1 MKASKI
7 NKFKEKQKK
16 LKSNNGIQ
24 GFKLYEVIIITIIT
38 GILCSIATGFIF
50 YKKYET
56 SAIASYENLSNN
68 KNVNEFLQVYA
79 SIIKEYYQDVNEEE
93 LVDSAINAMFSY
105 LGDNYSE
112 HLSKD
117 ETSSL
122 LEQLA
127 GEYQGIGVEIYQD
140 KIIYN
145 VFDDS
150 PAKEAGLQKGDKII
164 KVNNEDVS
172 EKDNSYVATKIKK
185 ENDKVEIT
193 ILRNNE
199 EKKVTV
205 KKDKLYIPSV
215 TSKVIEEENKKIG
228 YIDITTFSNTT
239 SKQVKKALLSLEND
253 NIDSLVIDVR
263 NNAGGYLISAK
274 EIASMFL
281 EKEKIIYSLQEKD
294 KTQTYKDTTS
304 EKRDYPVVVLIN
316 EYSASA
322 SEILTSAL
330 KESYNATLV
339 GKKSYGKGKVQQTLN
354 LEDGS
359 MAKYTTAKWLTP
371 NGKCIDGVGITPD
384 YEIDLDVDENNQTI
398 VDTQLNKA
406 IEILK
411 NMGLEENVR
420 GEELTLEQFA
430 NLSNKIN

>member
-1 MKASKI
+1 VKASKI

-172 EKDNSYVATKIKK
+172 EKDNSYVATKIKN

-239 SKQVKKALLSLEND
+239 SKQVKKALLSLEKD
-253 NIDSLVIDVR
+253 NIDSLAIDVR

-411 NMGLEENVR
+411 NK
-420 GEELTLEQFA
+420 Q
-430 NLSNKIN
+430 

>member
-172 EKDNSYVATKIKK
+172 EKDNSYVATKIKN

-384 YEIDLDVDENNQTI
+384 YEINLDVDENNQTI

-411 NMGLEENVR
+411 NK
-420 GEELTLEQFA
+420 Q
-430 NLSNKIN
+430 

>member
-172 EKDNSYVATKIKK
+172 EKDNSYVATKIKN

-281 EKEKIIYSLQEKD
+281 EKEKIIYPLQEKD

-411 NMGLEENVR
+411 NK
-420 GEELTLEQFA
+420 Q
-430 NLSNKIN
+430 

>member
-172 EKDNSYVATKIKK
+172 EKDNSYVATKIKN
-185 ENDKVEIT
+185 ENDKVEIN
-193 ILRNNE
+193 IIRNNE
-199 EKKVTV
+199 EKKDTV
-205 KKDKLYIPSV
+205 KNDKLYIPSV

-239 SKQVKKALLSLEND
+239 SKQVKKALLSLEKD

-411 NMGLEENVR
+411 NK
-420 GEELTLEQFA
+420 Q
-430 NLSNKIN
+430 

>member
-172 EKDNSYVATKIKK
+172 EKDNSYVATKIKN

-239 SKQVKKALLSLEND
+239 SKQVKKALLSLEKD

-294 KTQTYKDTTS
+294 KTQTYKDTTR

-411 NMGLEENVR
+411 NK
-420 GEELTLEQFA
+420 Q
-430 NLSNKIN
+430 

>member
-127 GEYQGIGVEIYQD
+127 GEYPGIGVEIYQD

-172 EKDNSYVATKIKK
+172 EKDNSYVATKIKN

-411 NMGLEENVR
+411 NK
-420 GEELTLEQFA
+420 Q
-430 NLSNKIN
+430 

>member
-145 VFDDS
+145 VLDDS

-172 EKDNSYVATKIKK
+172 EKDNSYVATKIKN

-193 ILRNNE
+193 VLRNNE

-281 EKEKIIYSLQEKD
+281 EKGKIIYSLQEKD

-411 NMGLEENVR
+411 NK
-420 GEELTLEQFA
+420 Q
-430 NLSNKIN
+430 

>member
-172 EKDNSYVATKIKK
+172 EKDNSYVATKIKN

-193 ILRNNE
+193 VLRNNE

-274 EIASMFL
+274 EIANMFL

-411 NMGLEENVR
+411 NK
-420 GEELTLEQFA
+420 Q
-430 NLSNKIN
+430 

>member
-172 EKDNSYVATKIKK
+172 EKDNSYVATKIKN

-193 ILRNNE
+193 VLRNNE

-239 SKQVKKALLSLEND
+239 SKQVKKALLSLEKD

-304 EKRDYPVVVLIN
+304 EKRDYPVVILIN

-411 NMGLEENVR
+411 NK
-420 GEELTLEQFA
+420 Q
-430 NLSNKIN
+430 

>member
-16 LKSNNGIQ
+16 LKSNNVIQ

-172 EKDNSYVATKIKK
+172 EKDNSYVATKIKN

-193 ILRNNE
+193 ILRNIE

-281 EKEKIIYSLQEKD
+281 EKEKIIYSLHEKD

-411 NMGLEENVR
+411 NK
-420 GEELTLEQFA
+420 Q
-430 NLSNKIN
+430 

>member
-172 EKDNSYVATKIKK
+172 EKDNSYVATKIKN

-193 ILRNNE
+193 VLRNNE

-239 SKQVKKALLSLEND
+239 SKQVKKALLSLEKD

-263 NNAGGYLISAK
+263 NNAGGYLISVK

-304 EKRDYPVVVLIN
+304 EKRDYPVVILIN

-411 NMGLEENVR
+411 NK
-420 GEELTLEQFA
+420 Q
-430 NLSNKIN
+430 

>member
-172 EKDNSYVATKIKK
+172 EKDNSYVATKIKN

-228 YIDITTFSNTT
+228 YIDIKTFSNTT

-411 NMGLEENVR
+411 NK
-420 GEELTLEQFA
+420 Q
-430 NLSNKIN
+430 

>member
-172 EKDNSYVATKIKK
+172 EKDNSYVATKIKN

-330 KESYNATLV
+330 KESYNATL

-411 NMGLEENVR
+411 NK
-420 GEELTLEQFA
+420 Q
-430 NLSNKIN
+430 

>member
-172 EKDNSYVATKIKK
+172 EKDNSYVATKIKN

-193 ILRNNE
+193 VLRNNE

-281 EKEKIIYSLQEKD
+281 EKGKIIYSLQEKD

-322 SEILTSAL
+322 SEILTSTL

-411 NMGLEENVR
+411 NK
-420 GEELTLEQFA
+420 Q
-430 NLSNKIN
+430 

>member
-172 EKDNSYVATKIKK
+172 EKDNSYVVTKIKN

-411 NMGLEENVR
+411 NK
-420 GEELTLEQFA
+420 Q
-430 NLSNKIN
+430 

>member
-1 MKASKI
+1 MKESKI

-172 EKDNSYVATKIKK
+172 EKDNSYVATKIKN

-371 NGKCIDGVGITPD
+371 NGKCIDRVGITPD

-411 NMGLEENVR
+411 NK
-420 GEELTLEQFA
+420 Q
-430 NLSNKIN
+430 

>member
-172 EKDNSYVATKIKK
+172 EKDNSYVATKIKN

-193 ILRNNE
+193 ILRNHE

-239 SKQVKKALLSLEND
+239 SKQVKKALLSLEKD

-411 NMGLEENVR
+411 NK
-420 GEELTLEQFA
+420 Q
-430 NLSNKIN
+430 

>member
-172 EKDNSYVATKIKK
+172 EKDNSYVATKIKN

-304 EKRDYPVVVLIN
+304 EKRDYPIVVLIN

-411 NMGLEENVR
+411 NK
-420 GEELTLEQFA
+420 Q
-430 NLSNKIN
+430 

>member
-145 VFDDS
+145 VLDDS

-172 EKDNSYVATKIKK
+172 EKDNSYVATKIKN

-193 ILRNNE
+193 VLRNNE

-281 EKEKIIYSLQEKD
+281 EKGKIIYSLQEKD
-294 KTQTYKDTTS
+294 KTQTYKDNTS

-411 NMGLEENVR
+411 NK
-420 GEELTLEQFA
+420 Q
-430 NLSNKIN
+430 

>member
-172 EKDNSYVATKIKK
+172 EKDNSYVATKIKN

-239 SKQVKKALLSLEND
+239 SKQVKKALLSLEKD
-253 NIDSLVIDVR
+253 NIDSLAIDVR

-411 NMGLEENVR
+411 NK
-420 GEELTLEQFA
+420 Q
-430 NLSNKIN
+430 

>member
-172 EKDNSYVATKIKK
+172 EKDNSYVATKIKN

-371 NGKCIDGVGITPD
+371 NGKCIDGLGITPD

-411 NMGLEENVR
+411 NK
-420 GEELTLEQFA
+420 Q
-430 NLSNKIN
+430 

>member
-172 EKDNSYVATKIKK
+172 EKNNSYVATKIKN

-239 SKQVKKALLSLEND
+239 SKQVKKALLSLEKD

-371 NGKCIDGVGITPD
+371 NGKCIDGLGITPD

-411 NMGLEENVR
+411 NK
-420 GEELTLEQFA
+420 Q
-430 NLSNKIN
+430 

>member
-145 VFDDS
+145 VLDDS

-172 EKDNSYVATKIKK
+172 EKDNSYVATKIKN

-193 ILRNNE
+193 VLRNNE

-281 EKEKIIYSLQEKD
+281 EKGKIIYSLQEKD

-371 NGKCIDGVGITPD
+371 NGKYIDGVGITPD

-411 NMGLEENVR
+411 NK
-420 GEELTLEQFA
+420 Q
-430 NLSNKIN
+430 

>member
-56 SAIASYENLSNN
+56 SVIASYENLSNN

-172 EKDNSYVATKIKK
+172 EKDNSYVATKIKN

-411 NMGLEENVR
+411 NK
-420 GEELTLEQFA
+420 Q
-430 NLSNKIN
+430 

>member
-172 EKDNSYVATKIKK
+172 EKDNSYVATKIKN

-239 SKQVKKALLSLEND
+239 SKQVKKALLSLEKD

-411 NMGLEENVR
+411 NK
-420 GEELTLEQFA
+420 Q
-430 NLSNKIN
+430 

>member
-1 MKASKI
+1 M
-7 NKFKEKQKK
+7 
-16 LKSNNGIQ
+16 
-24 GFKLYEVIIITIIT
+24 
-38 GILCSIATGFIF
+38 
-50 YKKYET
+50 
-56 SAIASYENLSNN
+56 
-68 KNVNEFLQVYA
+68 
-79 SIIKEYYQDVNEEE
+79 
-93 LVDSAINAMFSY
+93 
-105 LGDNYSE
+105 
-112 HLSKD
+112 
-117 ETSSL
+117 

-172 EKDNSYVATKIKK
+172 EKDNSYVATKIKN

-193 ILRNNE
+193 VLRNNE

-281 EKEKIIYSLQEKD
+281 EKGKIIYSLQEKD

-322 SEILTSAL
+322 SEILTSTL

-411 NMGLEENVR
+411 NK
-420 GEELTLEQFA
+420 Q
-430 NLSNKIN
+430 

>member
-16 LKSNNGIQ
+16 LKSNNEIQ

-172 EKDNSYVATKIKK
+172 EKDNSYVATKIKN

-281 EKEKIIYSLQEKD
+281 EKEKIIYSLHEKD

-411 NMGLEENVR
+411 NK
-420 GEELTLEQFA
+420 Q
-430 NLSNKIN
+430 

>member
-1 MKASKI
+1 VKASKI

-172 EKDNSYVATKIKK
+172 EKDNSYVATKIKN

-411 NMGLEENVR
+411 NK
-420 GEELTLEQFA
+420 Q
-430 NLSNKIN
+430 

>member
-1 MKASKI
+1 MEASKI

-172 EKDNSYVATKIKK
+172 EKDNSYVATKIKN

-411 NMGLEENVR
+411 NK
-420 GEELTLEQFA
+420 Q
-430 NLSNKIN
+430 

>member
-172 EKDNSYVATKIKK
+172 EKDNSYVATKIKN

-239 SKQVKKALLSLEND
+239 SKQVKKALLSLEKD

-371 NGKCIDGVGITPD
+371 NGKCIDGLGITPD

-411 NMGLEENVR
+411 NK
-420 GEELTLEQFA
+420 Q
-430 NLSNKIN
+430 

>member
-172 EKDNSYVATKIKK
+172 EKDNSYVATKIKN

-281 EKEKIIYSLQEKD
+281 EKEKIIYSLHEKD

-411 NMGLEENVR
+411 NK
-420 GEELTLEQFA
+420 Q
-430 NLSNKIN
+430 

>member
-1 MKASKI
+1 M
-7 NKFKEKQKK
+7 
-16 LKSNNGIQ
+16 
-24 GFKLYEVIIITIIT
+24 
-38 GILCSIATGFIF
+38 
-50 YKKYET
+50 
-56 SAIASYENLSNN
+56 
-68 KNVNEFLQVYA
+68 
-79 SIIKEYYQDVNEEE
+79 
-93 LVDSAINAMFSY
+93 
-105 LGDNYSE
+105 
-112 HLSKD
+112 
-117 ETSSL
+117 
-122 LEQLA
+122 
-127 GEYQGIGVEIYQD
+127 
-140 KIIYN
+140 
-145 VFDDS
+145 
-150 PAKEAGLQKGDKII
+150 
-164 KVNNEDVS
+164 
-172 EKDNSYVATKIKK
+172 
-185 ENDKVEIT
+185 
-193 ILRNNE
+193 
-199 EKKVTV
+199 
-205 KKDKLYIPSV
+205 
-215 TSKVIEEENKKIG
+215 
-228 YIDITTFSNTT
+228 
-239 SKQVKKALLSLEND
+239 
-253 NIDSLVIDVR
+253 VIDVR

-411 NMGLEENVR
+411 NK
-420 GEELTLEQFA
+420 Q
-430 NLSNKIN
+430 

>member
-50 YKKYET
+50 YKKYAT

-172 EKDNSYVATKIKK
+172 EKDNSYVATKIKN

-193 ILRNNE
+193 VLRNNE

-239 SKQVKKALLSLEND
+239 SKQVKKALLSLEKD

-304 EKRDYPVVVLIN
+304 EKRDYPVVILIN

-411 NMGLEENVR
+411 NK
-420 GEELTLEQFA
+420 Q
-430 NLSNKIN
+430 

>member
-150 PAKEAGLQKGDKII
+150 PAKEAGLQKCDKII

-172 EKDNSYVATKIKK
+172 EKDNSYVATKIKN

-411 NMGLEENVR
+411 NK
-420 GEELTLEQFA
+420 Q
-430 NLSNKIN
+430 

>member
-172 EKDNSYVATKIKK
+172 EKDNSYVATKIKN

-322 SEILTSAL
+322 SEILTTAL

-411 NMGLEENVR
+411 NK
-420 GEELTLEQFA
+420 Q
-430 NLSNKIN
+430 

>member
-164 KVNNEDVS
+164 KVNNDDVS
-172 EKDNSYVATKIKK
+172 EKDNSYVATKIKN

-411 NMGLEENVR
+411 NK
-420 GEELTLEQFA
+420 Q
-430 NLSNKIN
+430 

>member
-172 EKDNSYVATKIKK
+172 EKDNSYVATKIKN

-253 NIDSLVIDVR
+253 NIDSLAIDVR

-411 NMGLEENVR
+411 NK
-420 GEELTLEQFA
+420 Q
-430 NLSNKIN
+430 

>member
-172 EKDNSYVATKIKK
+172 EKDNSYVATKIKN

-193 ILRNNE
+193 VLRNNE

-281 EKEKIIYSLQEKD
+281 EKGKIIYSLQEKD

-411 NMGLEENVR
+411 NK
-420 GEELTLEQFA
+420 Q
-430 NLSNKIN
+430 

>member
-228 YIDITTFSNTT
+228 YINITTFSNTT

-281 EKEKIIYSLQEKD
+281 EKEKIIYSLHEKD

-411 NMGLEENVR
+411 NK
-420 GEELTLEQFA
+420 Q
-430 NLSNKIN
+430 